1 MTKRMIA
8 GVDLAWMGRKNP
20 TAIAVGCYESAA
32 VSLITVIEN
41 LVGTPSVILALDS
54 VEELHGVAIDGP
66 LVITNA
72 TGQRRCENSVSST
85 YGSRKASCHTS
96 NLIRFPD
103 AAGTQVSA
111 HLSAKGFKHLAAADR
126 RWQLEC
132 YPHPALIEMFGRS
145 ERLPYKK
152 GIVALRRSGQVE
164 LGSLILALE
173 RSPVLPLIIPHVYR
187 SHFDGDNIN
196 VLRGRELKHNEDVLD
211 AIICMYIGALYQHGV
226 RERVHGSAKTGYIY
240 VPEVLC
246 I

>member
-8 GVDLAWMGRKNP
+8 GVDLAWMGGRNP
-20 TAIAVGCYESAA
+20 TAIAVGRYESAA
-32 VSLITVIEN
+32 VSLITVVEN

-72 TGQRRCENSVSST
+72 TGQRRCENSVSSK

-103 AAGTQVSA
+103 AAGTRVAA
-111 HLSAKGFKHLAAADR
+111 HLTGKGFQHLAATDR
-126 RWQLEC
+126 RWQIEC
-132 YPHPALIEMFGRS
+132 YPHPALIEMFGLP
-145 ERLPYKK
+145 ERLRYKK
-152 GIVALRRSGQVE
+152 GGVALKRSGQVE
-164 LGSLILALE
+164 LGHFILKLE
-173 RSPVLPLIIPHVYR
+173 RSPVLPLIIPHVYQ

-196 VLRGRELKHNEDVLD
+196 VMRGRELKHNEDVLD

-226 RERVHGSAKTGYIY
+226 RERVHGSADAGYIY

-246 I
+246 V